1 MKFLSENRIEIYLKR
16 FRNMSK
22 ISQKSYYCGV
32 IHKWNLTF
40 RMDSDDVL
48 LSMRVAAIVSSA
60 LRNR

>member
-16 FRNMSK
+16 FRNVSK
-22 ISQKSYYCGV
+22 ISQKSCYCGV

-40 RMDSDDVL
+40 RMDSEDVL

>member
-22 ISQKSYYCGV
+22 ISQTSCYCGV
-32 IHKWNLTF
+32 IHKWNVTF
-40 RMDSDDVL
+40 RMDSEDVL
-48 LSMRVAAIVSSA
+48 FSMRVAAIVSSA